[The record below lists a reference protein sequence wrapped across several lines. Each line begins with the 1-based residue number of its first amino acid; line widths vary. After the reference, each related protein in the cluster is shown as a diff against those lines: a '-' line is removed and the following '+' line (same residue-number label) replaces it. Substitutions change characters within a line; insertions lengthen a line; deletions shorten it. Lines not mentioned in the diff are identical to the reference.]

1 MTASLLVKKN
11 FHYRNYKVVTETS
24 EMVHTYLLRK
34 LVSKY
39 IVHASFFNCL
49 QGFKSILLYANFSFL
64 RSLEYSDDLLQLVF
78 VRICIVSC
86 VVWSASCR
94 VRSHLNIFEFHLKVL
109 YGPILFKNGIIHF
122 RDKRNINCKTHDSCP
137 TMTLKARQ
145 NLSNI
150 DYLKKKSSK
159 LLLHILKKNWIHV
172 L

>member
-11 FHYRNYKVVTETS
+11 FHWIIVIIKYSHKTS

-49 QGFKSILLYANFSFL
+49 QKGFKSILLYANFSFL
-64 RSLEYSDDLLQLVF
+64 RSLEYSDDLLQFVF

-94 VRSHLNIFEFHLKVL
+94 VRSHLNIFEFHLKFL

-122 RDKRNINCKTHDSCP
+122 RDKRNINCKIHDSCP

-145 NLSNI
+145 K
-150 DYLKKKSSK
+150 D
-159 LLLHILKKNWIHV
+159 
-172 L
+172 